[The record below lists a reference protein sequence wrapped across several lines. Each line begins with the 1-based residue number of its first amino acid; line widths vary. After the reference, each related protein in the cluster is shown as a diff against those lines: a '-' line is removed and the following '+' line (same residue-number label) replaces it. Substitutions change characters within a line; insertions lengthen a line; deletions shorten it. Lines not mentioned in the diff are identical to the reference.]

1 MDRGDGRS
9 IFGAVYIGIALLL
22 LLLAYTNSTSSH
34 GGWAAYQAFWT
45 ALITTIFAIF
55 WGIVGVYKLLTS
67 NKGKSTHEIYDYTK
81 QGNEG
86 THRFLSPQQRGH
98 SNSDIGEYAGGKKR
112 KNSNIEMQ
120 IWRNKPLLI
129 IIILLCL
136 FIFSLF

>member
-45 ALITTIFAIF
+45 ALFTANLAIF
-55 WGIVGVYKLLTS
+55 MGIVGVYKLLTS
-67 NKGKSTHEIYDYTK
+67 NKDKPTHEVHDYTK
-81 QGNEG
+81 QGNEASHKFLISQ
-86 THRFLSPQQRGH
+86 HRGN
-98 SNSDIGEYAGGKKR
+98 SNSDLGKYSGRKER
-112 KNSNIEMQ
+112 KNSNIEVQ

-129 IIILLCL
+129 MIIFLCI